1 MIAVVF
7 VTPWTIVVVVTVVV
21 FVIPWTIVVIP
32 MIVVVVIAVTPW
44 IAAVTALVAADY
56 QWMTDC

>member
-7 VTPWTIVVVVTVVV
+7 VTPWT
-21 FVIPWTIVVIP
+21 
-32 MIVVVVIAVTPW
+32 IVVVVIAVTPW